1 MENPHTIKML
11 TEIHE
16 IQDLMKVFALAFES
30 EYQTDDTYLENM
42 LENNSTILIGAFG
55 LTDIIGGL
63 VAFEIHPIHGKKEI
77 YIYDIAVHPD
87 YQKQKIGTHLIDYLK
102 DEAKLRGIDTIFV
115 EAESEDD
122 GAVAFYRAIGG
133 EEVQVNHFNFKI

>member
-1 MENPHTIKML
+1 MTHTIKTITTIEEL
-11 TEIHE
+11 RQLIN
-16 IQDLMKVFALAFES
+16 VFATTFE
-30 EYQTDDTYLENM
+30 EAYNADDTYLDNM

-55 LTDIIGGL
+55 VADLIGGL

-87 YQKQKIGTHLIDYLK
+87 YQKQGIGTHLIDYLK
-102 DEAKLRGIDTIFV
+102 DEAKNRGVDTVFV
-115 EAESEDD
+115 EAKSEDE

-133 EEVQVNHFNFKI
+133 EEVVVNHFNFKI